1 MRQRWRLPSPP
12 ADWRAFCIAR
22 VASTQVTEGPNP
34 VDAINDK
41 KFEPSIQ
48 GLRGIAA
55 LSVLFVHLYDMPMN
69 AGFLPA
75 VPAWFDFTI
84 LTGGRGVELFFIISG
99 YLIPASLVRHG
110 QISKFFYERCM
121 RILPVFVVF
130 HLIIFIAGPIVGYKF
145 FKGIDPLSYIGLF
158 MANLLFLPDIIRL
171 PAAQQNA
178 WTLTYE
184 WLFYFW
190 FAATFYFVAIRR
202 IWIVAGLLVAA
213 GLVAIA
219 AFPIAA
225 YFLVGLTIRYF
236 DTRLKL
242 PGLHGAIAGLLCLF
256 LMYVCLEYINPF
268 LGLIPGF
275 LLFAMTRAPASGI
288 VAALNQPIIQYI
300 GKISYSLYLAHP
312 FALYPLQMA
321 GAKLAAHGYP
331 LWPIWLSF
339 AFFGLVISLVVS
351 AATYELV
358 ELRLRRL
365 LNNGLRYRNRHV
377 VSSEA

>member
-1 MRQRWRLPSPP
+1 V
-12 ADWRAFCIAR
+12 AR
-22 VASTQVTEGPNP
+22 NQVTEGLNP
-34 VDAINDK
+34 VDVIHDK

-55 LSVLFVHLYDMPMN
+55 LSVLFVHLYDMPMT
-69 AGFLPA
+69 AGFLPT
-75 VPAWFDFTI
+75 VPSWFDFTI

-110 QISKFFYERCM
+110 RLSKFFYERCM

-130 HLIIFIAGPIVGYKF
+130 HLVVFTIGPIVGYKF
-145 FKGIDPLSYIGLF
+145 FKGIDPLSYVGLF
-158 MANLLFLPDIIRL
+158 LANLLFLTDILRL
-171 PAAQQNA
+171 PTAQQNA

-190 FAATFYFVAIRR
+190 FAATFYFISIRR
-202 IWIVAGLLVAA
+202 VWALAGLLVVG

-225 YFLVGLTIRYF
+225 YFLIGIAIRYF
-236 DTRLKL
+236 DVRLEL
-242 PGLHGAIAGLLCLF
+242 PGLRGAVAGLGCLF

-275 LLFAMTRAPASGI
+275 LLFAMARAPASGI
-288 VAALNQPIIQYI
+288 ASPLEHSVIQYI

-312 FALYPLQMA
+312 FALFPLQMA
-321 GAKLAAHGYP
+321 GAKFASKGYP
-331 LWPIWLSF
+331 LWSIWLAF
-339 AFFGLVISLVVS
+339 GFFGLIASIVMSSI
-351 AATYELV
+351 TYELV
-358 ELRLRRL
+358 EVRLRYL
-365 LNNGLRYRNRHV
+365 LESGTRYRKRNV
-377 VSSEA
+377 AESGA

>member
-1 MRQRWRLPSPP
+1 M
-12 ADWRAFCIAR
+12 
-22 VASTQVTEGPNP
+22 TESLNP
-34 VDAINDK
+34 VEASHDK

-55 LSVLFVHLYDMPMN
+55 LSVLLVHLYDMPMN
-69 AGFLPA
+69 AGFLPT
-75 VPAWFDFTI
+75 VPSWFDFTI

-99 YLIPASLVRHG
+99 YLIPASLVRHR

-130 HLIIFIAGPIVGYKF
+130 HLVIFIVGPIVGYKF
-145 FKGIDPLSYIGLF
+145 FKGIDPLSYLGLF
-158 MANLLFLPDIIRL
+158 LANLFFLPDILRL

-190 FAATFYFVAIRR
+190 FAATFYFVTIRR
-202 IWIVAGLLVAA
+202 VWVAAGLLVAA
-213 GLVAIA
+213 GLIAIA

-225 YFLVGLTIRYF
+225 YFLVGVAIRYF
-236 DTRLKL
+236 DVRLEL
-242 PGLHGAIAGLLCLF
+242 PGLRGAAAGMVCLF

-268 LGLIPGF
+268 LGLIPGY
-275 LLFAMTRAPASGI
+275 LLFAMVRAPTSGI
-288 VAALNQPIIQYI
+288 VAPLERPVIQYI

-312 FALYPLQMA
+312 FALFPLQMA

-339 AFFGLVISLVVS
+339 AAVGLIVS
-351 AATYELV
+351 FAMSAMTYELIEV
-358 ELRLRRL
+358 RLRRVL
-365 LNNGLRYRNRHV
+365 DASLRSGHRSVAGL
-377 VSSEA
+377 EA

>member
-1 MRQRWRLPSPP
+1 M
-12 ADWRAFCIAR
+12 
-22 VASTQVTEGPNP
+22 
-34 VDAINDK
+34 DAIRDK

-55 LSVLFVHLYDMPMN
+55 ISVLFVHLYDMPMN

-99 YLIPASLVRHG
+99 YLIPASLIRHG

-130 HLIIFIAGPIVGYKF
+130 HLIIFVAGPIVGYKF
-145 FKGIDPLSYIGLF
+145 FKGIDPLSYVGLF
-158 MANLLFLPDIIRL
+158 LANLLFLPDILQL
-171 PAAQQNA
+171 PVAQQNA

-202 IWIVAGLLVAA
+202 FWIVAGLLVAA
-213 GLVAIA
+213 GLMAIA

-225 YFLVGLTIRYF
+225 YFLVGIAIRYF
-236 DTRLKL
+236 DTRLEL
-242 PGLHGAIAGLLCLF
+242 PGLRGAVAGLLCLF

-275 LLFAMTRAPASGI
+275 LLFATARAPASGI
-288 VAALNQPIIQYI
+288 VTPLDRPVIQYI
-300 GKISYSLYLAHP
+300 GKISYSLYLSHP
-312 FALYPLQMA
+312 FALYPLQVA
-321 GAKLAAHGYP
+321 GAKLAPHGYS
-331 LWPIWLSF
+331 LWLLWLSF
-339 AFFGLVISLVVS
+339 VGLGLAASLIVS
-351 AATYELV
+351 AVTYEV
-358 ELRLRRL
+358 IEVRLRRL
-365 LNNGLRYRNRHV
+365 LDDGLRYRALRATK
-377 VSSEA
+377 SEA

>member
-1 MRQRWRLPSPP
+1 MTKGL
-12 ADWRAFCIAR
+12 
-22 VASTQVTEGPNP
+22 NP
-34 VDAINDK
+34 VDAIHVK

-75 VPAWFDFTI
+75 VPSWFDFTI

-130 HLIIFIAGPIVGYKF
+130 HLVIFTLGPIVGYKF

-158 MANLLFLPDIIRL
+158 LANLLFLPDILRL

-202 IWIVAGLLVAA
+202 VWIVAGLLVAM

-225 YFLVGLTIRYF
+225 YFLVGIAIRYF
-236 DTRLKL
+236 DVRLEL
-242 PGLHGAIAGLLCLF
+242 PGLRGAAAALICLF

-275 LLFAMTRAPASGI
+275 LLFAMVRAPTSG
-288 VAALNQPIIQYI
+288 VAILLDRPLIQYI

-312 FALYPLQMA
+312 FALYPLQMS
-321 GAKLAAHGYP
+321 GAKLAAQGLP
-331 LWPIWLSF
+331 LWPVWLSF
-339 AFFGLVISLVVS
+339 VFLGLIASLVMS
-351 AATYELV
+351 NITYELIEV
-358 ELRLRRL
+358 RLRHL
-365 LNNGLRYRNRHV
+365 LNMAAGHGRRAVAR
-377 VSSEA
+377 SET

>member
-1 MRQRWRLPSPP
+1 M
-12 ADWRAFCIAR
+12 DTIH
-22 VASTQVTEGPNP
+22 
-34 VDAINDK
+34 DK

-110 QISKFFYERCM
+110 RLSKFFYERCM
-121 RILPVFVVF
+121 RILPVFVAF
-130 HLIIFIAGPIVGYKF
+130 HLVIFTIGPIVGYKF
-145 FKGIDPLSYIGLF
+145 FKGIDLLSYVGLF
-158 MANLLFLPDIIRL
+158 LANLLFLPDILQL
-171 PAAQQNA
+171 PTAQQNA

-190 FAATFYFVAIRR
+190 FAATFYFISIRR
-202 IWIVAGLLVAA
+202 VWAVSALLVLG

-225 YFLVGLTIRYF
+225 YFLVGIAIRYF
-236 DTRLKL
+236 DLRIAL
-242 PGLHGAIAGLLCLF
+242 PGLRGVVAGLGCLF

-268 LGLIPGF
+268 LGLAPGF
-275 LLFAMTRAPASGI
+275 LLFAMARSPGSGI
-288 VAALNQPIIQYI
+288 VTPLGRPVAQYV

-312 FALYPLQMA
+312 FALYPLQVA
-321 GAKLAAHGYP
+321 GAKLAGGGYP
-331 LWPIWLSF
+331 LWPVWLSF
-339 AFFGLVISLVVS
+339 IFLGLIASLVISWF
-351 AATYELV
+351 TYELIEV
-358 ELRLRRL
+358 RLRRL
-365 LNNGLRYRNRHV
+365 LEGGFRDGKRKAGEIQNLT
-377 VSSEA
+377 